1 MSVSREVR
9 EAREATAKAL
19 GLEVD
24 DVAYITEELLEQYE
38 NEAVDDE
45 GVSVT
50 DTGLRVI
57 DRPDDEAIIC
67 RPVAWGNSLVFR
79 PGVVWYRHGDRFN
92 PASAPCPGRRDY
104 HYQLCRPTIG

>member
-1 MSVSREVR
+1 MNVSREVQ

-19 GLEVD
+19 GLELD
-24 DVAYITEELLEQYE
+24 DVAYITEELLAQYE
-38 NEAVDDE
+38 TEAVDDE

-57 DRPDDEAIIC
+57 AQ
-67 RPVAWGNSLVFR
+67 
-79 PGVVWYRHGDRFN
+79 
-92 PASAPCPGRRDY
+92 CPWRRDY